1 MNSLQL
7 NTYRVIDDAVERGVE
22 LGWRRA
28 HKHTDTPTPDVVRA
42 AIADAIML
50 GLSEVVL
57 WPDP

>member
-1 MNSLQL
+1 MTTIQL

-22 LGWRRA
+22 IGWRRA
-28 HKHTDTPTPDVVRA
+28 HKHDDTPTPDVVRA

-50 GLSEVVL
+50 ELSEVVL